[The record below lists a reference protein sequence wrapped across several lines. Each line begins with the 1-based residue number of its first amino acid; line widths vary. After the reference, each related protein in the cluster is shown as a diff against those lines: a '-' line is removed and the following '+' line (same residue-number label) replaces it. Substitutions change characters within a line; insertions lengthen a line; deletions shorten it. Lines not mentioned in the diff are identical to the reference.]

1 MPRIP
6 GRPAWVARSSARWGS
21 ARLGGMTAPAAP
33 VYAFDQ
39 ALVVRAGSQPGE
51 RYAEFDD
58 QWRIGNGVHG
68 GLLLALGAA
77 ALRIELD
84 GAGRHPDPVAFSA
97 VFPTA
102 SVPGHVV
109 LQSEVLR
116 AGASLSQAQV
126 RLLQPAADGSVDE
139 RMRAVALFGD
149 LGKRAE
155 PVLKTA
161 AAPAI
166 PGPDDCVGS
175 GGAID
180 FLAHSTLLD
189 RMDIRLT
196 PETAGWAAGKP
207 SGAGVLHGWVRFAD
221 GREPDVL
228 SVLWALDAMPPV
240 AFDLGL
246 YGWTPTLEFSAH
258 LRAHPA
264 PGWLQVELTTQTVV
278 GGLMEEDARIWDS
291 TGRLVG
297 QSRQLCGW
305 RVPAPR

>member
-1 MPRIP
+1 MAYEFDTEIAVRP
-6 GRPAWVARSSARWGS
+6 GGE
-21 ARLGGMTAPAAP
+21 
-33 VYAFDQ
+33 
-39 ALVVRAGSQPGE
+39 PGE
-51 RYAEFDD
+51 WYAALSDR
-58 QWRIGNGVHG
+58 WRIGNGVHG
-68 GLLLALGAA
+68 GILMALGAA
-77 ALRIELD
+77 ALAAELD
-84 GAGRHPDPVAFSA
+84 GDGAHPDPVAFSA

-102 SVPGHVV
+102 SVPGDVV
-109 LQSEVLR
+109 LRTEVLR

-126 RLLQPAADGSVDE
+126 RMLQREVRSGRSGGEPAGAADAGGVDAGGAADGGSDGILVE

-149 LGKRAE
+149 LSKRTE
-155 PVLKTA
+155 PVLRTA

-166 PGPDDCVGS
+166 TPPHECVGS
-175 GGAID
+175 DGAID

-196 PETAGWAAGKP
+196 PQTSGWAQGQP
-207 SGAGVLHGWVRFAD
+207 SGSGRLDGWVRFSD

-228 SVLWALDAMPPV
+228 AVLWALDAMPPV

-246 YGWTPTLEFSAH
+246 FGWTPTLEFSAH

-264 PGWLQVELTTQTVV
+264 PGWLQVELRTETVV

-305 RVPAPR
+305 RLPQRS

>member
-1 MPRIP
+1 MTD
-6 GRPAWVARSSARWGS
+6 PAV
-21 ARLGGMTAPAAP
+21 P
-33 VYAFDQ
+33 VYAFDH
-39 ALVVRAGSQPGE
+39 ALALRSGSRPGQ
-51 RYAEFDD
+51 RYAGFDD
-58 QWRIGNGVHG
+58 LWRIGNGVHG

-77 ALRIELD
+77 ALRAELD
-84 GAGRHPDPVAFSA
+84 GRHPDPVAFSA

-102 SVPGHVV
+102 SVPGDVT
-109 LQSEVLR
+109 LESDVLR

-126 RLLQPAADGSVDE
+126 RLLQPAADGGDLAE

-166 PGPDDCVGS
+166 PAPDECVGS
-175 GGAID
+175 DGAID

-189 RMDIRLT
+189 RMEIRLT
-196 PETAGWAAGKP
+196 PQTAGWAAGQP
-207 SGAGVLHGWVRFAD
+207 SGAGVLHGWVRFSD

-228 SVLWALDAMPPV
+228 AVLWALDAMPPV

-297 QSRQLCGW
+297 QSRQMCGW
-305 RVPAPR
+305 RVPPPR